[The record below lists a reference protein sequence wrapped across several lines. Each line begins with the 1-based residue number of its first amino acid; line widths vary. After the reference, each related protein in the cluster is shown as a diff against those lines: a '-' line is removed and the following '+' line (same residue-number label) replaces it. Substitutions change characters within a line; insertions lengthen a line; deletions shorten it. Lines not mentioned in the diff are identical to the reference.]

1 MKHLFIIIICIIL
14 FPEKII
20 AFETI
25 VKADNDYEKFDY
37 KAFTKKKQKIKLFIN
52 GKIKKVRVLMESKLW
67 LRKEE
72 KCMGKLNYKTFY
84 KKKII
89 HEMMTSEAYCVN
101 ISGIGPWSSPKLF
114 LEYIRPE
121 TIKYKVRPFAFDF
134 DGIEIKTEGILMM
147 VMSIST
153 GVKKNLAIERIKRPF
168 LVEMMKAT
176 GKSAGMS
183 KEDIDSWI
191 DSEFFKEKLKEIVFD
206 GFVYNSK
213 ELSYQ
218 TSMKKNLS
226 TANNIVFLTNGDEIN
241 FINEIIN
248 NIEASKNNDYPY
260 SLTELEIKKI
270 KNFEKIDLGVMGGFQ
285 PRN

>member
-1 MKHLFIIIICIIL
+1 L

-153 GVKKNLAIERIKRPF
+153 GVKKNLEIERIKRPY
-168 LVEMMKAT
+168 LVEMMKASA
-176 GKSAGMS
+176 KSDGMS
-183 KEDIDSWI
+183 KEEIDGWI
-191 DSEFFKEKLKEIVFD
+191 DPEFKGELKGMIVDDFI
-206 GFVYNSK
+206 YSIY

-270 KNFEKIDLGVMGGFQ
+270 KNFEKIDLGVMGVGGFQ